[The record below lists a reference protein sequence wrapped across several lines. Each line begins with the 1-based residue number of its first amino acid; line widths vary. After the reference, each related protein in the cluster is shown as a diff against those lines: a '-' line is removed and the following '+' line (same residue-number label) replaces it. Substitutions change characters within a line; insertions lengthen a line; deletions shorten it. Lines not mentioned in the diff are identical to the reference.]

1 MWVDGV
7 GLESEDGRR
16 KDDQS
21 GRLAVASW
29 TMLSVFRERSYTLQ
43 ACTRHSELAKLWAER
58 EKGGGCSGCGC
69 TVVCACRSGYS
80 PHNAR
85 DIVKEAGCLI
95 IIFVGIIV
103 AMGNCGSKQQKKD
116 AVIADAGS
124 GPGSSSSSKPNQQS
138 NKLGEKRNDEDDMD
152 AVRYLRKQ
160 KGSPSKVGRSPK

>member
-1 MWVDGV
+1 M
-7 GLESEDGRR
+7 
-16 KDDQS
+16 
-21 GRLAVASW
+21 
-29 TMLSVFRERSYTLQ
+29 
-43 ACTRHSELAKLWAER
+43 
-58 EKGGGCSGCGC
+58 
-69 TVVCACRSGYS
+69 CACRSGYS

-95 IIFVGIIV
+95 SIFVGIIV

-116 AVIADAGS
+116 AVIAGAGHADAGS
-124 GPGSSSSSKPNQQS
+124 GPGSSSPSKPNQQS

>member
-1 MWVDGV
+1 M
-7 GLESEDGRR
+7 
-16 KDDQS
+16 
-21 GRLAVASW
+21 
-29 TMLSVFRERSYTLQ
+29 
-43 ACTRHSELAKLWAER
+43 
-58 EKGGGCSGCGC
+58 GCSGCDC
-69 TVVCACRSGYS
+69 TIVCACRSGYS
-80 PHNAR
+80 PHTCNAR

-116 AVIADAGS
+116 AFIAGAVHADAGS

>member
-1 MWVDGV
+1 M
-7 GLESEDGRR
+7 
-16 KDDQS
+16 S
-21 GRLAVASW
+21 G
-29 TMLSVFRERSYTLQ
+29 
-43 ACTRHSELAKLWAER
+43 
-58 EKGGGCSGCGC
+58 KGGGCGC
-69 TVVCACRSGYS
+69 TIVCACRSGYS

-116 AVIADAGS
+116 AVIAGAMHADAGS

>member
-1 MWVDGV
+1 M
-7 GLESEDGRR
+7 
-16 KDDQS
+16 
-21 GRLAVASW
+21 
-29 TMLSVFRERSYTLQ
+29 
-43 ACTRHSELAKLWAER
+43 
-58 EKGGGCSGCGC
+58 
-69 TVVCACRSGYS
+69 CACRSGYS

-138 NKLGEKRNDEDDMD
+138 NKLGEKRNDKDDMD

-160 KGSPSKVGRSPK
+160 KGGPSKVGRSPK

>member
-1 MWVDGV
+1 M
-7 GLESEDGRR
+7 
-16 KDDQS
+16 
-21 GRLAVASW
+21 
-29 TMLSVFRERSYTLQ
+29 
-43 ACTRHSELAKLWAER
+43 
-58 EKGGGCSGCGC
+58 
-69 TVVCACRSGYS
+69 CACRSGYS

-85 DIVKEAGCLI
+85 DIVKVKEAGCLI